1 MSVNKKD
8 QIVKFNSLKSE
19 YSCQNDG
26 SHCTHLYVSQYMYRL
41 RKMVA
46 FVCQYMYRL
55 RKTVAPNRFIY
66 STLDEL
72 QAFCKER

>member
-19 YSCQNDG
+19 YSCQNGG
-26 SHCTHLYVSQYMYRL
+26 SHCTHLYVS
-41 RKMVA
+41 
-46 FVCQYMYRL
+46 QYMYRL